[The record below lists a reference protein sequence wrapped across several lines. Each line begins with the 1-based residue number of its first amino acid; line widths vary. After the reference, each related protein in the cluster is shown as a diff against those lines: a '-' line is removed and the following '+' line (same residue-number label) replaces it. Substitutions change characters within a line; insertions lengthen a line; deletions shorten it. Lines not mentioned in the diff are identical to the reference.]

1 MTCARC
7 GLEFL
12 PSAVDVD
19 HIKPLALGGEDTDEN
34 VQPLCRPCHKAKTRA
49 DFGVFAVPF

>member
-1 MTCARC
+1 MSCARC